1 MAAACVYMLNL
12 YPVLDGV
19 VVRQIDAHPPAP
31 TVIFVVM
38 DTVRADHTSLCGYE
52 RPTTPTLSR
61 LVDQGA
67 SASCQARTPGA
78 WTVPSHASY
87 FTGVPV
93 PEHRADA
100 VRLASSDGARPGW
113 RTQGLGPD
121 LPTLAEQLQARGYQT
136 RLISGNSLLNA
147 DLGLSRGFQSTSIA
161 SPAEQIVKMLDDL
174 SADRPLFL
182 FVNLFEA
189 HEPRPPPPVG
199 LRWAPTRWRGS
210 MRPLNPSSAWARYVD
225 GQMPA
230 EEAEQ
235 YLARVTDGYDYGVWR
250 ADAAL
255 DRVLWALEAS
265 GWLSAGYRLAIT
277 SDHGELLGE
286 HGLLEHGCYLWEALT
301 RVPLLVYS
309 SEGTPPVPPG
319 PISATEVHHFVLE
332 GRFQSTRLPVQAY
345 GLPVWWRQAFDD
357 RVGASRNAAI
367 WRDDQKLLWT
377 DGRLARYN
385 LRDDPD
391 ELHPLPLEDPDDAA
405 ALRQAGAAL
414 DVFLG
419 GGPLAPEVVEAL
431 RAAGYL
437 E

>member
-1 MAAACVYMLNL
+1 
-12 YPVLDGV
+12 
-19 VVRQIDAHPPAP
+19 
-31 TVIFVVM
+31 
-38 DTVRADHTSLCGYE
+38 
-52 RPTTPTLSR
+52 
-61 LVDQGA
+61 
-67 SASCQARTPGA
+67 
-78 WTVPSHASY
+78 
-87 FTGVPV
+87 
-93 PEHRADA
+93 
-100 VRLASSDGARPGW
+100 
-113 RTQGLGPD
+113 
-121 LPTLAEQLQARGYQT
+121 
-136 RLISGNSLLNA
+136 
-147 DLGLSRGFQSTSIA
+147 
-161 SPAEQIVKMLDDL
+161 
-174 SADRPLFL
+174 
-182 FVNLFEA
+182 
-189 HEPRPPPPVG
+189 
-199 LRWAPTRWRGS
+199 